1 MNREPPQQ
9 SDLIKIL
16 QKINESLERMNEKL
30 DKVVEMQE
38 TSTKRLTSTVNMEN
52 LNVLDAI
59 TLLSLPDHLRKTA
72 IVVCKLGRATAD
84 EVSNETKRARAVES
98 SYLNQLVVMGHM
110 KKERKGR
117 DVYFYI
123 E

>member
-1 MNREPPQQ
+1 LNRDPSKQP
-9 SDLIKIL
+9 DLIMIL
-16 QKINESLERMNEKL
+16 KKINENLERINEKL
-30 DKVVEMQE
+30 DKIMEMQGN
-38 TSTKRLTSTVNMEN
+38 SVRRLTSTVSMED
-52 LNVLDAI
+52 LKVLDAM

-72 IVVCKLGRATAD
+72 VVVCRLRRATAD

-110 KKERKGR
+110 KRERKGR
-117 DVYFYI
+117 DVYFYV